1 MSSSSSAS
9 GGDIIDNDA
18 WSELE
23 QTAGAD
29 FVGEL
34 VETFLQEGPTLLQQL
49 RDSHAAGDA
58 EAFRRSAH
66 SLKSNGL
73 TFGALGFAAQARAL
87 EQGGLAAGTAQALDA
102 LHAQWQEV
110 VAALQER
117 ISNG

>member
-1 MSSSSSAS
+1 MSSKDAV
-9 GGDIIDNDA
+9 IDTAA
-18 WSELE
+18 WAELE

-34 VETFLQEGPTLLQQL
+34 VQTFLEEGPVMLQAL
-49 RDSHAAGDA
+49 RDAHAAGDA
-58 EAFRRSAH
+58 DAFRRSAH

-73 TFGALGFAAQARAL
+73 TFGALGFAAKARAL
-87 EQGGLAAGTAQALDA
+87 EQGGLATATQAALDG
-102 LHAQWQEV
+102 LHDEWQEV